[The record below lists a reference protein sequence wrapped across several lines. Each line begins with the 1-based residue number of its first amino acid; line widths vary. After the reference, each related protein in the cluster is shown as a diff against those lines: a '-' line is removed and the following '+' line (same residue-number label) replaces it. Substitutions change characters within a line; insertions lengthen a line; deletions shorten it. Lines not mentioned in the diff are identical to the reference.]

1 MEELKLP
8 PMEPDEAERLQEQVD
23 QVREA
28 ANAELT
34 GKLKEIPKEDRN
46 DQWRRG
52 GICAMCRRQSY
63 CKTRCTANRRYA
75 SLRIREY
82 VRQRIHAD
90 LIRAQMK
97 EGLE

>member
-8 PMEPDEAERLQEQVD
+8 PMNHDEEKKIQEQAN
-23 QVREA
+23 QAREA
-28 ANAELT
+28 AVAELT
-34 GKLKEIPKEDRN
+34 GSLKEIPKEDRN

-82 VRQRIHAD
+82 VRQRIRAD
-90 LIRAQMK
+90 LMRAQMK
-97 EGLE
+97 EGLK